1 MQSFVLGGTVK
12 GKTASKRLDVSN
24 SPLGRPDRP
33 IHILAGKIQ
42 EYVFFPSPDPLY
54 VVLGTLAA
62 NMLKG
67 VPVWIVL
74 VGPPASGK
82 TLLLDMLYI
91 NRQVRLPNLHTVDMI
106 KGTGALL
113 SGVNKKD
120 KTKDATGG
128 LLQQIGKKGILI
140 IKDFTSMMSL
150 PHEVLIETIGAF
162 RRIYD
167 GAWDRPVGSD
177 GGKVLTWDGK
187 IGMLT
192 ACTGVIDRHH
202 QLLSELGERWMYY
215 RYDASDGYGETKAVL
230 DNTDPKA
237 SMLLLHELI
246 KEFLDH
252 VGVSWDVDG
261 MERRELS
268 SLESNRLFSLAAFA
282 AASRSPVGRD
292 WRTKEIT
299 DVPETEKPTRL
310 AAALGQLYLGLE
322 IIGLDDVERWR
333 VVSRVALDSVPRLR
347 SMIIKHAMNGG
358 AYSVASLKDIIGCGN
373 NTIRWAFEEME
384 RHGVFEQVE
393 RGDRLG
399 DKVGS
404 WRLTQ
409 WSRKCLRLGWQG
421 ET

>member
-1 MQSFVLGGTVK
+1 MTQGI
-12 GKTASKRLDVSN
+12 AKRRTRLHASN

-42 EYVFFPSPDPLY
+42 EHVFFPSPDPLY

-62 NMLKG
+62 NMLRG
-67 VPVWIVL
+67 VPVWVVL

-91 NRQVRLPNLHTVDMI
+91 DRDIRLPNLHTVDLI

-113 SGVNKKD
+113 SGVGQKD
-120 KTKDATGG
+120 KTKKATGG
-128 LLQQIGKKGILI
+128 LLKQIGKKGMLI

-150 PHEVLIETIGAF
+150 PHDALIETVGAF

-177 GGKVLTWDGK
+177 GGQVLTWSGK

-202 QLLSELGERWMYY
+202 QLLSELGERWIYY

-230 DNTDPKA
+230 GNTDPKA
-237 SMLLLHELI
+237 MMLELHEII
-246 KEFLDH
+246 KEFLEH
-252 VGVSWDVDG
+252 AGVSWDDSG

-268 SLESNRLFSLAAFA
+268 GPESNRLFSLAAFSA
-282 AASRSPVGRD
+282 AARSPVGRD
-292 WRTKEIT
+292 WRSKEIT

-310 AAALGQLYLGLE
+310 AASLGQLYLGLE
-322 IIGLDDVERWR
+322 IIGLDDGERWR

-347 SMIIKHAMNGG
+347 SIIIRHALNGT
-358 AYSVASLKDIIGCGN
+358 AYTVPQLREVVGCGA
-373 NTIRWAFEEME
+373 NTIRWSFEEME
-384 RHGVFEQVE
+384 RHGVFEQVVK
-393 RGDRLG
+393 GDRLG
-399 DKVGS
+399 DKAGS
-404 WRLTQ
+404 WRLSP
-409 WSRKCLRLGWQG
+409 WARKHIRLGWEG
-421 ET
+421 IVV